1 MNVGIVHYLILYFH
15 VSMHD
20 FFTRCFQKCP
30 IVHRDL
36 NTDPGEIILKEGADV
51 STRIGHDVIVQGV
64 ALQINW

>member
-15 VSMHD
+15 ESMYD
-20 FFTRCFQKCP
+20 FFTRRFQKSP
-30 IVHRDL
+30 VVHRDL
-36 NTDPGEIILKEGADV
+36 NTDPGEVILEEAADV